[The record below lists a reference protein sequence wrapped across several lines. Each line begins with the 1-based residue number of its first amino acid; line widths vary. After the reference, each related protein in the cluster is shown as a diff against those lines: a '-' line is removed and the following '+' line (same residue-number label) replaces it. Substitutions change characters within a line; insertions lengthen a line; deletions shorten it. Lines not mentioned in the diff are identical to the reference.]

1 MQSGGEQR
9 VKLEGEYDLL
19 RQTEVREIFASL
31 PALKQLTLDFSAV
44 TYVDSTFL
52 GELARLHQRL
62 AGCRISLTGANKNLK
77 KIFALVGF
85 DQLFTI
91 RSNES
96 ESENNAAGPV

>member
-1 MQSGGEQR
+1 MQPGGEQC

-19 RQTEVREIFASL
+19 RQAEVAEIFTSL
-31 PALKQLTLDFSAV
+31 APLKQLTLDFSAV

-62 AGCRISLTGANKNLK
+62 PGCRISLTGANTNLK
-77 KIFALVGF
+77 KIFDLVGF

-91 RSNES
+91 TI
-96 ESENNAAGPV
+96 AGDTKT

>member
-1 MQSGGEQR
+1 MQTGGEQR

-19 RQTEVREIFASL
+19 RQAEVAEIFASL

-62 AGCRISLTGANKNLK
+62 ADCRISLTGANKNLK

-85 DQLFTI
+85 DQLFTVT
-91 RSNES
+91 
-96 ESENNAAGPV
+96 AGDDIKN

>member
-19 RQTEVREIFASL
+19 RQAEVTEIFTSL
-31 PALKQLTLDFSAV
+31 PSLKQLTLDFSAV

-62 AGCRISLTGANKNLK
+62 PGCRISLTGANKNLK

-91 RSNES
+91 ISSES

>member
-1 MQSGGEQR
+1 MQSSGEQR

-19 RQTEVREIFASL
+19 RQAEVREIFASL

-77 KIFALVGF
+77 KIFDLVGF

-91 RSNES
+91 RSSES